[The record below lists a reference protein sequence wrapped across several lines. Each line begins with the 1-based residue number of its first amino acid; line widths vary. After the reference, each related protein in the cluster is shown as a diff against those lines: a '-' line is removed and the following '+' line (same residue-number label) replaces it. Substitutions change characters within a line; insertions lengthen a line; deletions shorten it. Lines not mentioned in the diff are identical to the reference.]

1 MQTTPKLQLKIYEGS
16 DFPDLL
22 EGYNESVNIIDNAL
36 ANAGTSIP
44 LAKAKAEEA
53 LNKSTT
59 VLAEIEKLENSV
71 NEVVAHE
78 TVQDTELRELLDQ
91 SAANTVKYH
100 EGNDKLDE
108 VATAMPTDA
117 IMAMWDDSRIYYGNC
132 MVFKNYGSIE
142 NEIVYKSD
150 IASRFNSDNL
160 KIKYKIK
167 QPPTNKF
174 LNAPTKGF
182 LELTI
187 SGYLGP
193 NPSSGS
199 YINTDV
205 ISLYLKDR
213 RYIRITDP
221 IQDFVNNFKIEYP
234 MILGQF
240 LLHQMDKIGDYPYMV
255 RACTLILN
263 VNGALYLEVP
273 TASDGKYYYPPSS
286 QYAQRFMSANPY
298 VQVFAMTMKD
308 SQA

>member
-1 MQTTPKLQLKIYEGS
+1 MLETSKLKLKIYEGG
-16 DFPDLL
+16 DFPHLPD
-22 EGYNESVNIIDNAL
+22 GYNPSMINIDTSL
-36 ANAGTSIP
+36 GNAGSSIP

-53 LNKSTT
+53 LKESANALT
-59 VLAEIEKLENSV
+59 EIEKLESSV
-71 NEVVAHE
+71 NEVVQHE
-78 TVQDTELRELLDQ
+78 ATQDTELRELLDQ
-91 SAANTVKYH
+91 SSANTVKYH

-108 VATAMPTDA
+108 ISSAMPTDA

-132 MVFKNYGSIE
+132 RVFKNYDSIE
-142 NEIVYKSD
+142 NEITFNNT
-150 IASRFNSDNL
+150 ITSRFNVDNL

-174 LNAPTKGF
+174 LNTPTKGF

-193 NPSSGS
+193 NVISGS

-205 ISLYLKDR
+205 ITLYLKDR
-213 RYIRITDP
+213 RYIKITDP
-221 IQDFVNNFKIEYP
+221 VQDFVDNFKLEYP

-240 LLHQMDKIGDYPYMV
+240 LFNQMSRTGDWPYVV

-263 VNGALYLEVP
+263 TNGALYLEVP
-273 TASDGKYYYPPSS
+273 TASNGKYYYPANS
-286 QYAQRFMSANPY
+286 QYAQRFMSTNPY

-308 SQA
+308 

>member
-1 MQTTPKLQLKIYEGS
+1 MQTSPKLQLKIYEGS

-22 EGYNESVNIIDNAL
+22 EGYNESINIIDRAL
-36 ANAGTSIP
+36 ANAGDSIP

-53 LNKSTT
+53 LEKSTT
-59 VLAEIEKLENSV
+59 VLTEIEKLKDSV

-78 TVQDTELRELLDQ
+78 TEQDTELRELLDQ

-100 EGNDKLDE
+100 EGNDKLE
-108 VATAMPTDA
+108 EISASIPTDA
-117 IMAMWDDSRIYYGNC
+117 IMAMWDDSRIYLGNC
-132 MVFKNYGSIE
+132 QVFKNYGSIE

-150 IASRFNSDNL
+150 IATKFNANNL

-167 QPPTNKF
+167 HPPTNKF
-174 LNAPTKGF
+174 LNKPTKGF

-187 SGYLGP
+187 SGYLSP
-193 NPSSGS
+193 NIYSNN

-205 ISLYLKDR
+205 ISVYLKSR
-213 RYIRITDP
+213 RYIRITEP
-221 IQDFVNNFKIEYP
+221 VQDFVDNFKLEYP

-240 LLHQMDKIGDYPYMV
+240 LWNQMDRLGEPPYTA

-263 VNGALYLEVP
+263 TNGALYIEVP
-273 TASDGKYYYPPSS
+273 ANSNGKYYYPPTS
-286 QYAQRFMSANPY
+286 QYTQKFMSANPY

-308 SQA
+308 VQA